1 MHAKVF
7 QITRQR
13 VDEENVLNEN
23 TLTQGD
29 GSDYDY
35 CTNISQRERMEMIE
49 ALVNGIL
56 PKGMF
61 TMVGEDEL
69 IYQGGA
75 KEWKQL
81 WVDEIQKRAK
91 MVTSEN
97 VTEWIGATYQLEK
110 VIKNPLNTD
119 SHFYLSEDSCQTYA
133 ETSNE
138 LMRFVCSLEEGNH
151 LFIGGIIDF
160 HF

>member
-1 MHAKVF
+1 
-7 QITRQR
+7 
-13 VDEENVLNEN
+13 
-23 TLTQGD
+23 
-29 GSDYDY
+29 
-35 CTNISQRERMEMIE
+35 
-49 ALVNGIL
+49 
-56 PKGMF
+56 MF

>member
-7 QITRQR
+7 QITKQR

-75 KEWKQL
+75 KEWKRL

-110 VIKNPLNTD
+110 AIKNPLNTD

-138 LMRFVCSLEEGNH
+138 LMRFVCSLEEGTH